1 MLKSERFLRFSV
13 SYRIQHWVLLISFSL
28 LAVTGLVQVN
38 VDLAPAVWIIGAL
51 GGIEVVRI
59 LHHLA
64 AIVLMLATIYHV
76 SHLLYRIFVLRVPMS
91 MLPGIADLHNAFQ
104 TLRYNLGLS
113 KTPPYQ
119 GFYTFEEKLEYWAVV
134 WGTIV
139 MGVTGFMLWNPIA
152 TTRILPGSFVP
163 AAKMAH
169 RLEALLAVL
178 AILIWHLYHV
188 HLKHFNTSIFG
199 GYMSEEEMLDE
210 HPQALDEIRA
220 GVKPPS
226 IHPEMLARRRQI
238 FGFVCGAFVV
248 VMLAGTWFF
257 VGYEHTAIATIPP
270 AEDVV
275 VFAPLT
281 STPPPTV
288 PPSPT
293 PLPATATPTPA
304 AEAGGETPPAEAGE
318 EISAGESWE
327 GVIADLMTAKC
338 VSCHSSTVTL
348 GELDLSSFQSAM
360 AGGASGPAIVPGE
373 AHTSLL
379 ISRQASGNHPGQF
392 TPEELDLVTHWIELG
407 APEK

>member
-1 MLKSERFLRFSV
+1 MLKSERFLRFAA
-13 SYRIQHWVLLISFSL
+13 SYRIQHWVLLISFAV
-28 LAVTGLVQVN
+28 LAITGLVQVN
-38 VDLAPAVWIIGAL
+38 VDWAPAVWIIGAL
-51 GGIEVVRI
+51 GGIEVVRL

-64 AIVLMLATIYHV
+64 AIVLMLETIYHL
-76 SHLLYRIFVLRVPMS
+76 SYLFYRIFVLRVPMS
-91 MLPGIADLHNAFQ
+91 MLPGVADLHNAFQ

-152 TTRILPGSFVP
+152 TTRLLPGSFVP

-199 GYMSEEEMLDE
+199 GYISEEEMLDE
-210 HPQALDEIRA
+210 HPQALDETRA

-226 IHPEMLARRRQI
+226 IHPEVLARRRQI

-257 VGYEHTAIATIPP
+257 VGYEHTAITTIPP

-288 PPSPT
+288 PPTPT

-304 AEAGGETPPAEAGE
+304 AEATAETPAAAPS
-318 EISAGESWE
+318 ISWE
-327 GVIADLMTAKC
+327 NGISDLMAAKC
-338 VSCHSSTVTL
+338 VACHSSTTTL
-348 GELDLSSFQSAM
+348 GGLDLSEYQAAM

-379 ISRQASGNHPGQF
+379 ISRQASGNHPGQL
-392 TPEELDLVTHWIELG
+392 TSEELDLVTHWIELG
-407 APEK
+407 ASEK

>member
-1 MLKSERFLRFSV
+1 MLRSERFLRFSA
-13 SYRIQHWVLLISFSL
+13 SYRIQHWVLLIGFAV
-28 LAVTGLVQVN
+28 LAVTGLVQVD
-38 VDLAPAVWIIGAL
+38 VDVEPAVWVIGVL

-64 AIVLMLATIYHV
+64 AIVLMLETIYHL
-76 SHLLYRIFVLRVPMS
+76 SHLFYRIFVLRVPMS

-169 RLEALLAVL
+169 RLEAILAVL

-188 HLKHFNTSIFG
+188 HLKHFNKSIFG
-199 GYMSEEEMLDE
+199 GYISEEEMLDE

-226 IHPEMLARRRQI
+226 IHPEVLARRRQI

-257 VGYEHTAIATIPP
+257 VGYERTAIKTVPP

-275 VFAPLT
+275 VYAPLT
-281 STPPPTV
+281 ATPPPTV
-288 PPSPT
+288 PPTPT
-293 PLPATATPTPA
+293 PLPVTPTPTTA
-304 AEAGGETPPAEAGE
+304 AEAEGETSTA
-318 EISAGESWE
+318 ESWE
-327 GVIADLMTAKC
+327 GIIADLMAAKC
-338 VSCHSSTVTL
+338 VACHSSTVTL
-348 GELDLSSFQSAM
+348 GGLDLSSFQSAM
-360 AGGASGPAIVPGE
+360 AGGAGGPAVVPGE

-392 TPEELDLVTHWIELG
+392 TPEELELVTHWIELG